1 MEEYAKY
8 LEDPVVR
15 WGAVGLVALIL
26 LVVVLRVKS
35 AKAKGKRLSD
45 KVGSARARLRGD
57 VKGFKDD
64 LARAISAAGPVFQKV
79 ETESGFKDCVGHW
92 RREMKHRIQVR
103 TPDLGAL
110 KQVAKSLG
118 YDSMPLSELEKHWAK
133 VERQVQEY
141 NTGKMDASKTPIA
154 SVRQLVKDLQSTVVM
169 VNMCLTKYSA

>member
-1 MEEYAKY
+1 MEDIAKHF
-8 LEDPVVR
+8 EDPVVR

-26 LVVVLRVKS
+26 LVVVFRAKS
-35 AKAKGKRLSD
+35 ARTRGKLHSD
-45 KVGSARARLRGD
+45 KVGRDRARLRGD

-64 LARAISAAGPVFQKV
+64 ISRAIAAAEPVFRKV

-92 RREMKHRIQVR
+92 RREMKHRIQIR

-118 YDSMPLSELEKHWAK
+118 YDSMPISELEKHWAK

-169 VNMCLTKYSA
+169 VNMCLTKYAA